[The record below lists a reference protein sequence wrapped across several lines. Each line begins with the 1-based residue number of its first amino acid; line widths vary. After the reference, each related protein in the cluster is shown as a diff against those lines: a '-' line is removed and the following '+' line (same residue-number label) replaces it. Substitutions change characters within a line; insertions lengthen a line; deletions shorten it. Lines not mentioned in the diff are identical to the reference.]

1 MTEVQA
7 FLQES
12 LSSDPDAR
20 RYFSSLLSKSLQK
33 LERERSILTSEEQEV
48 EKKLDTQ
55 AIQQSKVCFQASLA
69 LREVKEKCLEVGEM
83 LQTAV
88 EQGSTAKKEAAAW
101 KDQQVL
107 SRLHHLKAIKSQQAA
122 LSELL
127 EIPAVLHTLH
137 SAGMYEEMLRLLR
150 YVRELTCANSAP
162 LLEKLG
168 RDATEYQNLLE
179 GSIQAELA
187 TTLDETRTKKALK

>member
-1 MTEVQA
+1 MTEVEVY
-7 FLQES
+7 LQES
-12 LSSDPDAR
+12 LRSDSDAR
-20 RYFSSLLSKSLQK
+20 RYFNSLLSKSLSK
-33 LERERSILTSEEQEV
+33 LERERVLLSSEEQDTD
-48 EKKLDTQ
+48 KKLDTQ
-55 AIQQSKVCFQASLA
+55 AIEQSKVCFQASLA
-69 LREVKEKCLEVGEM
+69 LGEVREKCREAGKL

-88 EQGSTAKKEAAAW
+88 DLGNSARKEADEA
-101 KDQQVL
+101 KGQLVL
-107 SRLHHLKAIKSQQAA
+107 TRLHHLKAIKSQQAA

-150 YVRELTCANSAP
+150 YTKELTSGSSAP

-168 RDATEYQNLLE
+168 RDAIEYQNMLE

-187 TTLDETRTKKALK
+187 NTLDEGRTKKALQ

>member
-7 FLQES
+7 FLQDS

-20 RYFSSLLSKSLQK
+20 RYFNSLLSKSLTK
-33 LERERSILTSEEQEV
+33 LERERSILSSEEQEA

-55 AIQQSKVCFQASLA
+55 AIEQSKVCFQASLA
-69 LREVKEKCLEVGEM
+69 LREVKGKCREVGEM
-83 LQTAV
+83 LKTAV
-88 EQGSTAKKEAAAW
+88 ELGTNAKKEADDG
-101 KDQQVL
+101 KGQQVL
-107 SRLHHLKAIKSQQAA
+107 TRLHHLKAIKSQQAA

-150 YVRELTCANSAP
+150 YTKELTGASKAP

-168 RDATEYQNLLE
+168 RDAMEYQNLLE